1 MILTALWGVKSA
13 ASRGGEALSLL
24 RRIFAARMTPFG
36 TGHMVAR
43 ILNGAQIAR
52 ELRAQMRDTVAK
64 TVAGGKRPPGLAV
77 ILVGNDPGSVVYVNA
92 KRRDCEQ
99 VGFHSVVQHVSANVT
114 QQDLENRVDA
124 LNGDASI
131 DGILVQLP
139 LPKHIDADRII
150 DHIHPHKDI
159 DGFHPYNIGRLALR
173 RPVLRSCTPKG
184 IMQLLD
190 RTGIEYKGAEAT
202 VIGASNH
209 LGRPMGLELL
219 RVGCTVTTAHKFTI
233 DTAAKARL
241 ADILI
246 AAAGVPGLVKGDW
259 VKPGAVVIDVGF
271 TRDADGNLQGDVVFE
286 EAVEHASWIT
296 PVPGGVG
303 PMTRLALLQNT
314 LISAQRS

>member
-1 MILTALWGVKSA
+1 MA
-13 ASRGGEALSLL
+13 
-24 RRIFAARMTPFG
+24 
-36 TGHMVAR
+36 AR
-43 ILNGAQIAR
+43 ILHGAQIAR
-52 ELRAQMRDTVAK
+52 ELRNEMRETVAAA
-64 TVAGGKRPPGLAV
+64 VAAGKRPPGLAV
-77 ILVGNDPGSVVYVNA
+77 ILVGDDPGSVVYVSA
-92 KRRDCEQ
+92 KRRDCDQ

-114 QQDLENRVDA
+114 QKDLESRVVA
-124 LNGDASI
+124 LNRDASI

-139 LPKHIDADRII
+139 LPAHIDADRII
-150 DHIHPHKDI
+150 DRIDPEKDI

-173 RPVLRSCTPKG
+173 RPALRSCTPKG

-219 RVGCTVTTAHKFTI
+219 RVGCTVTTAHQFTV
-233 DTAAKARL
+233 DTAAKARV

-246 AAAGVPGLVKGDW
+246 AAAGVAGLVRGDW
-259 VKPGAVVIDVGF
+259 IKPGAVVVDVGF
-271 TRDADGNLQGDVVFE
+271 TRDANGKLHGDVVFE
-286 EAVEHASWIT
+286 EARERAAWIT

-314 LISAQRS
+314 LISAGQA

>member
-1 MILTALWGVKSA
+1 MRKAVNTGVA
-13 ASRGGEALSLL
+13 AGR
-24 RRIFAARMTPFG
+24 
-36 TGHMVAR
+36 
-43 ILNGAQIAR
+43 
-52 ELRAQMRDTVAK
+52 
-64 TVAGGKRPPGLAV
+64 RPPGLAV
-77 ILVGNDPGSVVYVNA
+77 VLVGNDPASVVYVNA

-114 QQDLENRVDA
+114 QADLENRVTT
-124 LNGDASI
+124 LNEDASI

-139 LPKHIDADRII
+139 LPPHIDADRII
-150 DHIHPHKDI
+150 DRIDPLKDI

-173 RPVLRSCTPKG
+173 RPALRSCTPRG

-209 LGRPMGLELL
+209 LGRPMALELL
-219 RVGCTVTTAHKFTI
+219 RVGCTVTVAHKFTI
-233 DTAAKARL
+233 DTAAKARI

-246 AAAGVPGLVKGDW
+246 AAAGAPGLVRGDW
-259 VKPGAVVIDVGF
+259 IKPGAIVIDVGF
-271 TRDADGNLQGDVVFE
+271 TRDADGGLLGDVAFE
-286 EAVEHASWIT
+286 EARERAAWIT

-314 LISAQRS
+314 LISSGYD

>member
-1 MILTALWGVKSA
+1 MA
-13 ASRGGEALSLL
+13 
-24 RRIFAARMTPFG
+24 
-36 TGHMVAR
+36 AR
-43 ILNGAQIAR
+43 ILDGARIAR
-52 ELRAQMRDTVAK
+52 ELRDGMRESVAAA
-64 TVAGGKRPPGLAV
+64 VAAGRRPPGLAV
-77 ILVGNDPGSVVYVNA
+77 ILVGNDPGSLVYVNA

-114 QQDLENRVDA
+114 QQDLEGRVAA
-124 LNGDASI
+124 LNRDASI

-139 LPKHIDADRII
+139 LPGHIDADRII
-150 DHIHPHKDI
+150 DRIDPDKDI

-190 RTGIEYKGAEAT
+190 HTGIEYKGAEAT

-219 RVGCTVTTAHKFTI
+219 RVGCTVTTAHKFTV
-233 DTAAKARL
+233 DTAAKARE

-246 AAAGVPGLVKGDW
+246 AAAGVPGLVRADW
-259 VKPGAVVIDVGF
+259 VKPGAIVVDVGF
-271 TRDADGNLQGDVVFE
+271 TRDENGRLHGDVAFE
-286 EAVEHASWIT
+286 EVRERAAWIT

-314 LISAQRS
+314 LISAGCA

>member
-1 MILTALWGVKSA
+1 MA
-13 ASRGGEALSLL
+13 AKVLDG
-24 RRIFAARMTPFG
+24 AR
-36 TGHMVAR
+36 
-43 ILNGAQIAR
+43 IAR
-52 ELRAQMRDTVAK
+52 ELRDAMRETVAAA
-64 TVAGGKRPPGLAV
+64 VADGKRPPGLAV
-77 ILVGNDPGSVVYVNA
+77 ILVGNDPGSVIYVNA
-92 KRRDCEQ
+92 KRHDCEQ
-99 VGFHSVVQHVSANVT
+99 VGFHSVVQHVSSNVT
-114 QQDLENRVDA
+114 QEDLEGRVEA

-139 LPKHIDADRII
+139 LPTHIDADSII
-150 DHIHPHKDI
+150 DRIDPAKDI

-219 RVGCTVTTAHKFTI
+219 RVGCTVTTAHKFTT
-233 DTAAKARL
+233 DTAAKARV

-246 AAAGVPGLVKGDW
+246 AAAGVPGLVRGDW
-259 VKPGAVVIDVGF
+259 VKTGAVVVDVGF
-271 TRDADGNLQGDVVFE
+271 TRDAQGKLHGDVAFE
-286 EAVEHASWIT
+286 EARERAAWIT

-314 LISAQRS
+314 LISAGFAG

>member
-1 MILTALWGVKSA
+1 MA
-13 ASRGGEALSLL
+13 
-24 RRIFAARMTPFG
+24 
-36 TGHMVAR
+36 AR
-43 ILNGAQIAR
+43 ILDGARIAR
-52 ELRAQMRDTVAK
+52 ETRNEMRDRVAAS
-64 TVAGGKRPPGLAV
+64 VATGKRPPGLAV
-77 ILVGNDPGSVVYVNA
+77 ILVGNDPASEIYVNA

-99 VGFHSVVQHVSANVT
+99 VGFHSIVQHVSANVT
-114 QQDLENRVDA
+114 QQDLDKRVAA
-124 LNGDASI
+124 LNHDPSI

-139 LPKHIDADRII
+139 LPGHIDADRII
-150 DHIHPHKDI
+150 DRIDPDKDI

-173 RPVLRSCTPKG
+173 RPALRSCTPKG

-246 AAAGVPGLVKGDW
+246 AAAGVPGLVTGDW

-271 TRDADGNLQGDVVFE
+271 TRDADGKLQGDVLFK
-286 EAVEHASWIT
+286 EAAERAAWIT

-314 LISAQRS
+314 LISAERAQS

>member
-1 MILTALWGVKSA
+1 MA
-13 ASRGGEALSLL
+13 
-24 RRIFAARMTPFG
+24 
-36 TGHMVAR
+36 AR
-43 ILNGAQIAR
+43 ILDGARIAR
-52 ELRAQMRDTVAK
+52 ETRNEMRDRVAAS
-64 TVAGGKRPPGLAV
+64 VAAGKRPPGLAV
-77 ILVGNDPGSVVYVNA
+77 ILVGNDPASEIYVNA

-99 VGFHSVVQHVSANVT
+99 VGFHSIVQHVSANVT
-114 QQDLENRVDA
+114 QQDLDKRVAA
-124 LNGDASI
+124 LNHDPSI

-139 LPKHIDADRII
+139 LPGHIDADRII
-150 DHIHPHKDI
+150 DRIDPDKDI

-173 RPVLRSCTPKG
+173 RPALRSCTPKG

-246 AAAGVPGLVKGDW
+246 AAAGVPGLVTGDW

-271 TRDADGNLQGDVVFE
+271 TRDADGKLQGDVLFK
-286 EAVEHASWIT
+286 EAAERAAWIT

-314 LISAQRS
+314 LISAERAQS

>member
-1 MILTALWGVKSA
+1 MA
-13 ASRGGEALSLL
+13 
-24 RRIFAARMTPFG
+24 
-36 TGHMVAR
+36 AR
-43 ILNGAQIAR
+43 ILDGAGLAQS
-52 ELRAQMRDTVAK
+52 LRIEMRDTVAAA
-64 TVAGGKRPPGLAV
+64 VAAGRRPPGLAV
-77 ILVGNDPGSVVYVNA
+77 ILVGDDPGSVAYVNW

-99 VGFHSVVQHVSANVT
+99 VGFHSVVQRISDRAT
-114 QQDLENRVDA
+114 QDELERRVVAFND
-124 LNGDASI
+124 DPSI

-139 LPKHIDADRII
+139 LPAHIDADRII
-150 DHIHPHKDI
+150 DRIDPQKDV

-173 RPVLRSCTPKG
+173 RPALRSCTPKG

-190 RTGIEYKGAEAT
+190 KTGIEYKGAEAT

-233 DTAAKARL
+233 DAASKARV

-259 VKPGAVVIDVGF
+259 VKPGAVVVDVGF
-271 TRDADGNLQGDVVFE
+271 TRDAHGKLHGDVLFD
-286 EAVEHASWIT
+286 EAREHAAWIT

-314 LISAQRS
+314 LISANRE

>member
-1 MILTALWGVKSA
+1 
-13 ASRGGEALSLL
+13 
-24 RRIFAARMTPFG
+24 
-36 TGHMVAR
+36 MVAR
-43 ILNGAQIAR
+43 ILDGAGIAR
-52 ELRAQMRDTVAK
+52 ELRGEMRGTVAAA
-64 TVAGGKRPPGLAV
+64 VAAGKRPPGLAV
-77 ILVGNDPGSVVYVNA
+77 VLVGNDPGSVVYVNA
-92 KRRDCEQ
+92 KRRDCDQ

-114 QQDLENRVDA
+114 QQHLENRVEA
-124 LNGDASI
+124 LNDDPAI

-139 LPKHIDADRII
+139 LPAHIDADRII
-150 DHIHPHKDI
+150 DRIRPEKDI

-173 RPVLRSCTPKG
+173 RPALRSCTPKG

-219 RVGCTVTTAHKFTI
+219 RVGCTVTTAHKFTL
-233 DTAAKARL
+233 DTAAKARV

-246 AAAGVPGLVKGDW
+246 AAAGVPGLVRGDW

-271 TRDADGNLQGDVVFE
+271 TRDANGKLHGDVLFE
-286 EAVEHASWIT
+286 EARERAAWIT

-314 LISAQRS
+314 LISSARVSPETGAP

>member
-1 MILTALWGVKSA
+1 MA
-13 ASRGGEALSLL
+13 
-24 RRIFAARMTPFG
+24 
-36 TGHMVAR
+36 AR
-43 ILNGAQIAR
+43 ILDGAGIAR
-52 ELRAQMRDTVAK
+52 ELRNEMRETVTTA
-64 TVAGGKRPPGLAV
+64 VAAGKRPPGLAV

-92 KRRDCEQ
+92 KRRDCDQ

-114 QQDLENRVDA
+114 QQDLESRVTA
-124 LNGDASI
+124 LNRDSSI

-139 LPKHIDADRII
+139 LPAHIDADRII
-150 DHIHPHKDI
+150 DRIEPGKDI

-173 RPVLRSCTPKG
+173 RPALRSCTPKG

-219 RVGCTVTTAHKFTI
+219 RMGCTVTTAHKFTL
-233 DTAAKARL
+233 DTAAKARE

-271 TRDADGNLQGDVVFE
+271 TRGENGKLHGDVAFE
-286 EAVEHASWIT
+286 EARQRAAWIT

-314 LISAQRS
+314 LISAGQA

>member
-1 MILTALWGVKSA
+1 MRLFGGVMA
-13 ASRGGEALSLL
+13 
-24 RRIFAARMTPFG
+24 
-36 TGHMVAR
+36 AR
-43 ILNGAQIAR
+43 ILDGAGIAR
-52 ELRAQMRDTVAK
+52 ELRNEMRETVAAA
-64 TVAGGKRPPGLAV
+64 VAAGKRPPGLAV

-92 KRRDCEQ
+92 KRRDCDQ

-114 QQDLENRVDA
+114 QQDLESRVTA
-124 LNGDASI
+124 LNSDPGI

-139 LPKHIDADRII
+139 LPAHIDADRII
-150 DHIHPHKDI
+150 DRIEPEKDI

-219 RVGCTVTTAHKFTI
+219 RVGCTVTTAHKFTL
-233 DTAAKARL
+233 DTAAKARE

-271 TRDADGNLQGDVVFE
+271 TRGENGKLHGDVAFE
-286 EAVEHASWIT
+286 EARQRAAWIT

-314 LISAQRS
+314 LISAGRA

>member
-1 MILTALWGVKSA
+1 
-13 ASRGGEALSLL
+13 
-24 RRIFAARMTPFG
+24 
-36 TGHMVAR
+36 MVAK
-43 ILNGAQIAR
+43 ILNGAQLAR
-52 ELRAQMRDTVAK
+52 ELRDTMRQTVA
-64 TVAGGKRPPGLAV
+64 TGMASGRRPPGLAV
-77 ILVGNDPGSVVYVNA
+77 ILVGNDPASVVYVNA

-99 VGFHSVVQHVSANVT
+99 VGFHSIVQHVSANVT
-114 QQDLENRVDA
+114 QQDLEIRVA
-124 LNGDASI
+124 HLNDDNSI

-139 LPKHIDADRII
+139 LPPHIDADRII
-150 DHIHPHKDI
+150 DHIDPAKDI

-219 RVGCTVTTAHKFTI
+219 RVGCTVTVAHKFTI
-233 DTAAKARL
+233 DTAAKARG
-241 ADILI
+241 ADILVS
-246 AAAGVPGLVKGDW
+246 AAGVPGLVRGDW
-259 VKPGAVVIDVGF
+259 VKPGAIVIDVGF
-271 TRDADGNLQGDVVFE
+271 TRDANGKLLGDVVFD
-286 EAVEHASWIT
+286 AARQRASWIT

-314 LISAQRS
+314 LISAGYE

>member
-1 MILTALWGVKSA
+1 MRETVA
-13 ASRGGEALSLL
+13 ASV
-24 RRIFAARMTPFG
+24 AAG
-36 TGHMVAR
+36 
-43 ILNGAQIAR
+43 N
-52 ELRAQMRDTVAK
+52 
-64 TVAGGKRPPGLAV
+64 RPPGLAV

-92 KRRDCEQ
+92 KRRDCDQ

-114 QQDLENRVDA
+114 QQDLESRVAA
-124 LNGDASI
+124 LNLDPSI

-139 LPKHIDADRII
+139 LPGHIDADRII
-150 DHIHPHKDI
+150 DRIDPAKDI

-173 RPVLRSCTPKG
+173 RPALRSCTPKG

-233 DTAAKARL
+233 DTAAKARE

-246 AAAGVPGLVKGDW
+246 AAAGVPDLVRGDW

-271 TRDADGNLQGDVVFE
+271 TRGENGKLNGDVAFE
-286 EAVEHASWIT
+286 EARERAAWIT

-314 LISAQRS
+314 LVSAGQA

>member
-1 MILTALWGVKSA
+1 MA
-13 ASRGGEALSLL
+13 
-24 RRIFAARMTPFG
+24 
-36 TGHMVAR
+36 AR

-52 ELRAQMRDTVAK
+52 ELRNGMRETVAAA
-64 TVAGGKRPPGLAV
+64 VAAGKRPPGLAV
-77 ILVGNDPGSVVYVNA
+77 ILVGDDPGSVVYVSA
-92 KRRDCEQ
+92 KRRDCDQ

-114 QQDLENRVDA
+114 QQDLESRVVA
-124 LNGDASI
+124 LNRDASI

-139 LPKHIDADRII
+139 LPAHIDADRII
-150 DHIHPHKDI
+150 DRIDPEKDI

-173 RPVLRSCTPKG
+173 RPALRSCTPKG

-233 DTAAKARL
+233 DTAAKARV

-246 AAAGVPGLVKGDW
+246 AAAGVPGLVRGDW
-259 VKPGAVVIDVGF
+259 VKPGAVVVDVGF
-271 TRDADGNLQGDVVFE
+271 TRDANGKLHGDVVFE
-286 EAVEHASWIT
+286 EARERAAWIT

-314 LISAQRS
+314 LISAGQARDSVNVPAPTASNALTPGRFAG

>member
-1 MILTALWGVKSA
+1 
-13 ASRGGEALSLL
+13 
-24 RRIFAARMTPFG
+24 
-36 TGHMVAR
+36 MVAR
-43 ILNGAQIAR
+43 ILDGAGIAR
-52 ELRAQMRDTVAK
+52 ELRDEMRETVAAS
-64 TVAGGKRPPGLAV
+64 VAAGNRPPGLAV

-92 KRRDCEQ
+92 KRRDCDQ

-114 QQDLENRVDA
+114 QQDLESRVAA
-124 LNGDASI
+124 LNLDPSI

-139 LPKHIDADRII
+139 LPAHIDADRII
-150 DHIHPHKDI
+150 DRIDPAKDI

-173 RPVLRSCTPKG
+173 RPALRSCTPKG

-219 RVGCTVTTAHKFTI
+219 RVGCTVTTAHKFTT
-233 DTAAKARL
+233 DTAAKARE

-246 AAAGVPGLVKGDW
+246 AAAGVPDLVRGDW

-271 TRDADGNLQGDVVFE
+271 TRGENGKLNGDVAFE
-286 EAVEHASWIT
+286 EVRQRAAWIT

-314 LISAQRS
+314 LVSAGQA

>member
-1 MILTALWGVKSA
+1 MAAKILDG
-13 ASRGGEALSLL
+13 
-24 RRIFAARMTPFG
+24 AR
-36 TGHMVAR
+36 
-43 ILNGAQIAR
+43 IAR
-52 ELRAQMRDTVAK
+52 ELRNEMRK
-64 TVAGGKRPPGLAV
+64 TVAAIVAAGQRPPGLAV
-77 ILVGNDPGSVVYVNA
+77 ILVGDDPASTAYVNA

-99 VGFHSVVQHVSANVT
+99 VGFHSVVQHVSANTT
-114 QQDLENRVDA
+114 QQDLEGRVVA
-124 LNGDASI
+124 LNGDAAI

-139 LPKHIDADRII
+139 LPAHIDADSVI
-150 DHIHPHKDI
+150 DHIDPDKDI

-233 DTAAKARL
+233 DTAAKARV

-259 VKPGAVVIDVGF
+259 IKPGAVVIDVGF
-271 TRDADGNLQGDVVFE
+271 TRDAQGKLHGDVEFE
-286 EAVEHASWIT
+286 ASPAARRLDHAGS
-296 PVPGGVG
+296 
-303 PMTRLALLQNT
+303 RRASDL
-314 LISAQRS
+314 

>member
-1 MILTALWGVKSA
+1 MA
-13 ASRGGEALSLL
+13 A
-24 RRIFAARMTPFG
+24 T
-36 TGHMVAR
+36 

-52 ELRAQMRDTVAK
+52 ELRNEMRETVAAA
-64 TVAGGKRPPGLAV
+64 VAAGKRPPGLAV
-77 ILVGNDPGSVVYVNA
+77 ILVGDDPGSVVYVSA
-92 KRRDCEQ
+92 KRLDCDQ

-114 QQDLENRVDA
+114 QQDLESRVVA
-124 LNGDASI
+124 LNRDASI

-139 LPKHIDADRII
+139 LPAHIDADRII
-150 DHIHPHKDI
+150 DRIDPEKDI

-173 RPVLRSCTPKG
+173 RPALRSCTPKG

-219 RVGCTVTTAHKFTI
+219 RVGCTVTTAHKFTV
-233 DTAAKARL
+233 DTAAKARV

-246 AAAGVPGLVKGDW
+246 AAAGVPGLVRGDW
-259 VKPGAVVIDVGF
+259 VKRGAVVVDVGF
-271 TRDADGNLQGDVVFE
+271 TRDANGKLHGDVVFE
-286 EAVEHASWIT
+286 EARERAAWIT

-314 LISAQRS
+314 LISAGQA

>member
-1 MILTALWGVKSA
+1 M
-13 ASRGGEALSLL
+13 R
-24 RRIFAARMTPFG
+24 ARMRVFG
-36 TGHMVAR
+36 GTMVAR
-43 ILNGAQIAR
+43 ILDGAGIAR
-52 ELRAQMRDTVAK
+52 ELRNEMRETVAAS
-64 TVAGGKRPPGLAV
+64 VAAGNRPPGLAV

-92 KRRDCEQ
+92 KRRDCDQ

-114 QQDLENRVDA
+114 QQDLESRVAA
-124 LNGDASI
+124 LNLDPSI

-139 LPKHIDADRII
+139 LPGHIDADRII
-150 DHIHPHKDI
+150 DRIDPAKDI

-173 RPVLRSCTPKG
+173 RPALRSCTPKG

-233 DTAAKARL
+233 DTAAKARE

-246 AAAGVPGLVKGDW
+246 AAAGVPDLVRGDW

-271 TRDADGNLQGDVVFE
+271 TRGENGKLNGDVAFE
-286 EAVEHASWIT
+286 EARERAAWIT

-314 LISAQRS
+314 LVSAGQA

>member
-1 MILTALWGVKSA
+1 MAAKILD
-13 ASRGGEALSLL
+13 
-24 RRIFAARMTPFG
+24 
-36 TGHMVAR
+36 
-43 ILNGAQIAR
+43 GAQIAR
-52 ELRAQMRDTVAK
+52 DLRNEMRDVVAAA
-64 TVAGGKRPPGLAV
+64 VSAGERPPGLGV
-77 ILVGNDPGSVVYVNA
+77 ILVGTDPASEIYVNA

-99 VGFHSVVQHVSANVT
+99 VGFHSVVQYVSGNVT
-114 QQDLENRVDA
+114 QEDLESRVAA
-124 LNGDASI
+124 LNGDSSI

-139 LPKHIDADRII
+139 LPAHIDADRII
-150 DHIHPHKDI
+150 DHIDPAKDI

-173 RPVLRSCTPKG
+173 RPALRSCTPKG

-190 RTGIEYKGAEAT
+190 RTGIEYRGAEAT

-233 DTAAKARL
+233 DTRTKARA

-271 TRDADGNLQGDVVFE
+271 TRDGDGKLHGDVVFE
-286 EAVEHASWIT
+286 EARERAAWIT

-314 LISAQRS
+314 LISANRA

>member
-1 MILTALWGVKSA
+1 MTAGILDG
-13 ASRGGEALSLL
+13 
-24 RRIFAARMTPFG
+24 AR
-36 TGHMVAR
+36 
-43 ILNGAQIAR
+43 IAR
-52 ELRAQMRDTVAK
+52 ELRNEMRITVGAA
-64 TVAGGKRPPGLAV
+64 VAAGRRPPGLAV
-77 ILVGNDPGSVVYVNA
+77 ILVGNDPGSLVYVNA
-92 KRRDCEQ
+92 KRRDCDQ

-114 QQDLENRVDA
+114 QQDLESRVEA
-124 LNGDASI
+124 LNTDPSI

-139 LPKHIDADRII
+139 LPAHIDADRII
-150 DHIHPHKDI
+150 DRIDPGKDI

-173 RPVLRSCTPKG
+173 RPALRSCTPKG

-219 RVGCTVTTAHKFTI
+219 RVGCTVTTAHKFTL
-233 DTAAKARL
+233 DTAAKSRG

-246 AAAGVPGLVKGDW
+246 AAAGVPGLVRGDW

-271 TRDADGNLQGDVVFE
+271 TRDANGRLHGDVVFD
-286 EAVEHASWIT
+286 EARERAAWIT

-314 LISAQRS
+314 LISSGQAGTR

>member
-1 MILTALWGVKSA
+1 MA
-13 ASRGGEALSLL
+13 
-24 RRIFAARMTPFG
+24 
-36 TGHMVAR
+36 AR
-43 ILNGAQIAR
+43 ILDGAGIAR
-52 ELRAQMRDTVAK
+52 ELRNEMRETVAAA
-64 TVAGGKRPPGLAV
+64 VAAGKRPPGLAV

-92 KRRDCEQ
+92 KRRDCDQ

-114 QQDLENRVDA
+114 QQDLESRVTA
-124 LNGDASI
+124 LNSDPGI

-139 LPKHIDADRII
+139 LPAHIDADRII
-150 DHIHPHKDI
+150 DRIEPEKDI

-219 RVGCTVTTAHKFTI
+219 RVGCTVTTAHKFTL
-233 DTAAKARL
+233 DTAAKARE

-271 TRDADGNLQGDVVFE
+271 TRGENGKLHGDVAFE
-286 EAVEHASWIT
+286 EARQRAAWIT

-314 LISAQRS
+314 LISAGRA

>member
-1 MILTALWGVKSA
+1 MA
-13 ASRGGEALSLL
+13 
-24 RRIFAARMTPFG
+24 
-36 TGHMVAR
+36 AR
-43 ILNGAQIAR
+43 ILHGAQIAR
-52 ELRAQMRDTVAK
+52 ELRNEMRETVAAA
-64 TVAGGKRPPGLAV
+64 VAAGKRPPGLAV
-77 ILVGNDPGSVVYVNA
+77 ILVGDDPGSVVYVSA
-92 KRRDCEQ
+92 KRRDCDQ

-114 QQDLENRVDA
+114 QKDLESRVVA
-124 LNGDASI
+124 LNRDASI

-139 LPKHIDADRII
+139 LPAHIDADRII
-150 DHIHPHKDI
+150 DRIDPEKDI

-173 RPVLRSCTPKG
+173 RPALRSCTPKG

-219 RVGCTVTTAHKFTI
+219 RVGCTVTTAHKFTV
-233 DTAAKARL
+233 DTAAKARV

-246 AAAGVPGLVKGDW
+246 AAAGVAGLVRGDW
-259 VKPGAVVIDVGF
+259 IKPGAVVVDVGF
-271 TRDADGNLQGDVVFE
+271 TRDANGKLHGDVVFE
-286 EAVEHASWIT
+286 EARERAAWIT

-314 LISAQRS
+314 LISAGQA

>member
-1 MILTALWGVKSA
+1 MRVF
-13 ASRGGEALSLL
+13 GGA
-24 RRIFAARMTPFG
+24 
-36 TGHMVAR
+36 MVAR
-43 ILNGAQIAR
+43 ILDGAGIAR
-52 ELRAQMRDTVAK
+52 ELRDEMRETVAAS
-64 TVAGGKRPPGLAV
+64 VAAGNRPPGLAV

-92 KRRDCEQ
+92 KRRDCDQ

-114 QQDLENRVDA
+114 QQDLESRVAA
-124 LNGDASI
+124 LNLDPSI

-139 LPKHIDADRII
+139 LPAHIDADRII
-150 DHIHPHKDI
+150 DRIDPAKDI

-173 RPVLRSCTPKG
+173 RPALRSCTPKG

-233 DTAAKARL
+233 DTAAKARE

-246 AAAGVPGLVKGDW
+246 AAAGVPDLVRGDW

-271 TRDADGNLQGDVVFE
+271 TRGENGKLNGDVAFE
-286 EAVEHASWIT
+286 EVRERAAWIT

-314 LISAQRS
+314 LVSAGQA

>member
-1 MILTALWGVKSA
+1 MA
-13 ASRGGEALSLL
+13 
-24 RRIFAARMTPFG
+24 
-36 TGHMVAR
+36 AR
-43 ILNGAQIAR
+43 ILDGARIAR
-52 ELRAQMRDTVAK
+52 ELRDEMRETVAAA
-64 TVAGGKRPPGLAV
+64 VAAGRRPPGLAV
-77 ILVGNDPGSVVYVNA
+77 VLVGNDPGSVVYVNA

-99 VGFHSVVQHVSANVT
+99 VGFHSIVQHVSSNVT
-114 QQDLENRVDA
+114 QRDLEDRVAA

-139 LPKHIDADRII
+139 LPAHIDAERII
-150 DHIHPHKDI
+150 DRIDPEKDI

-190 RTGIEYKGAEAT
+190 HTGIEYKGAEAT

-219 RVGCTVTTAHKFTI
+219 RVGCTVTTAHKFTV
-233 DTAAKARL
+233 DTAAKARV

-246 AAAGVPGLVKGDW
+246 AAAGVPGLVRGDW
-259 VKPGAVVIDVGF
+259 VKPGAVVVDVGF
-271 TRDADGNLQGDVVFE
+271 TRDANGKLHGDVAFE
-286 EAVEHASWIT
+286 EARQHAAWIT

-314 LISAQRS
+314 LISAGCA

>member
-1 MILTALWGVKSA
+1 
-13 ASRGGEALSLL
+13 
-24 RRIFAARMTPFG
+24 MT
-36 TGHMVAR
+36 AR
-43 ILNGAQIAR
+43 IIDGAGIAR
-52 ELRAQMRDTVAK
+52 ELRSEMRETVAA
-64 TVAGGKRPPGLAV
+64 TVAAGKRPPGLAV
-77 ILVGNDPGSVVYVNA
+77 ILVGNDPGSVAYVNA

-99 VGFHSVVQHVSANVT
+99 VGFHSVVQHVSSNVT
-114 QQDLENRVDA
+114 QQDLEGRVAA
-124 LNGDASI
+124 LNGDAAI

-139 LPKHIDADRII
+139 LPGHIDADRII
-150 DHIHPHKDI
+150 DSIDPEKDI

-173 RPVLRSCTPKG
+173 RPALRSCTPKG

-219 RVGCTVTTAHKFTI
+219 RVGCTVTTAHKFTL
-233 DTAAKARL
+233 DTAAKSRG

-246 AAAGVPGLVKGDW
+246 AAAGVPGLVRGDW
-259 VKPGAVVIDVGF
+259 VKPGAVVVDVGF
-271 TRDADGNLQGDVVFE
+271 TRDAEGRLHGDVAFE
-286 EAVEHASWIT
+286 EVRERAGWIT

-314 LISAQRS
+314 LISAGCA

>member
-1 MILTALWGVKSA
+1 MA
-13 ASRGGEALSLL
+13 
-24 RRIFAARMTPFG
+24 
-36 TGHMVAR
+36 AR

-52 ELRAQMRDTVAK
+52 ELRDAMRDTVAAL
-64 TVAGGKRPPGLAV
+64 VAAGKRPPGLAV
-77 ILVGNDPGSVVYVNA
+77 ILVGNDPGSEIYVSA

-114 QQDLENRVDA
+114 QEDLEGRVLA
-124 LNGDASI
+124 LNDDPSI

-139 LPKHIDADRII
+139 LPGHIDADRII
-150 DHIHPHKDI
+150 DGIDPAKDI

-173 RPVLRSCTPKG
+173 RPALRSCTPKG

-219 RVGCTVTTAHKFTI
+219 RVGCTVTTAHKFTL
-233 DTAAKARL
+233 DTAAKARS

-246 AAAGVPGLVKGDW
+246 AAAGVPGLVRGDW

-271 TRDADGNLQGDVVFE
+271 TRDANGKLHGDVVLK
-286 EAVEHASWIT
+286 EAAERAAWIT

-314 LISAQRS
+314 LISADRARA

>member
-1 MILTALWGVKSA
+1 MAAKILDG
-13 ASRGGEALSLL
+13 
-24 RRIFAARMTPFG
+24 AR
-36 TGHMVAR
+36 
-43 ILNGAQIAR
+43 IAR
-52 ELRAQMRDTVAK
+52 ELRNEMRK
-64 TVAGGKRPPGLAV
+64 TVSAIVAAGQRPPGLAV
-77 ILVGNDPGSVVYVNA
+77 ILVGDDPASTAYVNA

-99 VGFHSVVQHVSANVT
+99 VGFHSVVQHVSANTT
-114 QQDLENRVDA
+114 QQDLVGRVVA
-124 LNGDASI
+124 LNGDAAI

-139 LPKHIDADRII
+139 LPAHIDADGVI
-150 DHIHPHKDI
+150 DHIDPHKDI

-233 DTAAKARL
+233 DTATKARA

-271 TRDADGNLQGDVVFE
+271 TRDAQGKLHGDVEFD
-286 EAVEHASWIT
+286 EARQRAAWIT

-314 LISAQRS
+314 LISAHRA

>member
-1 MILTALWGVKSA
+1 M
-13 ASRGGEALSLL
+13 R
-24 RRIFAARMTPFG
+24 ARMRVFG
-36 TGHMVAR
+36 GTMVAR
-43 ILNGAQIAR
+43 ILDGAGIAR
-52 ELRAQMRDTVAK
+52 ELRNEMRETVAAS
-64 TVAGGKRPPGLAV
+64 VAAGNRPPGLAV

-92 KRRDCEQ
+92 KRRDCDQ

-114 QQDLENRVDA
+114 QQDLESRVAA
-124 LNGDASI
+124 LNLDPSI

-139 LPKHIDADRII
+139 LPAHIDADRII
-150 DHIHPHKDI
+150 DRIDPAKDI

-173 RPVLRSCTPKG
+173 RPALRSCTPKG

-233 DTAAKARL
+233 DTAAKARE

-246 AAAGVPGLVKGDW
+246 AAAGVPDLVRGDW

-271 TRDADGNLQGDVVFE
+271 TRGENGKLNGDVAFE
-286 EAVEHASWIT
+286 EARERAAWIT

-314 LISAQRS
+314 LVSAGQA